1 MTIKGFVGAPEPSAS
16 GSQGIL
22 HGQPPPGR
30 TEELKQ
36 QILKEGILL

>member
-16 GSQGIL
+16 GSQGVL
-22 HGQPPPGR
+22 HGQLPPGR

-36 QILKEGILL
+36 QILKEGIPL